1 MSKQEFNMVG
11 VRLVS
16 ERKLY
21 SEKEIKKSEDVLEI
35 MQRELGNFDREVFC
49 VLHINTKGQVLS
61 ASITSIGEVN
71 STLVHPREVFKSA
84 ILSSASAI
92 MLLHNHPSGSLT
104 ASKEDISTTECLVMC
119 GRLMKIG
126 VVDHIICSSK
136 GYISM
141 RNNGY
146 GHLFEKCEDVIAKL
160 EVEDEPEIEL
170 LQNEKDIYSSFKLRR
185 KINGHEVELALT
197 DEELVKAFM
206 EQEHLWDVSYVS
218 DVLTEIQ
225 DIPEKR
231 KDFFETYGLAVDSF
245 VKSDKL
251 ISRLAAGMRRV
262 ADKQGISDFEAL
274 EQEICKEAARL
285 QRKREKEFER

>member
-21 SEKEIKKSEDVLEI
+21 SEKEIKKPEDVIEI

-49 VLHINTKGQVLS
+49 VLHINTQGQVLS
-61 ASITSIGEVN
+61 ASITSIGEL
-71 STLVHPREVFKSA
+71 SCTLAHPREVFKSA
-84 ILSSASAI
+84 VLSSASAI
-92 MLLHNHPSGSLT
+92 MLLHNHPNGSLT
-104 ASKEDISTTECLVMC
+104 ASKEDISTTQRLVMC

-146 GHLFEKCEDVIAKL
+146 EHLFENCEDVIAKL
-160 EVEDEPEIEL
+160 EIEDEPEIEL
-170 LQNEKDIYSSFKLRR
+170 LQNETYSSFKLSR

-231 KDFFETYGLAVDSF
+231 KEFFETYGLAVDSF
-245 VKSDKL
+245 LKSDKL
-251 ISRLAAGMRRV
+251 ISRLAAGMRRA

-274 EQEICKEAARL
+274 EQEIYKEAARL
-285 QRKREKEFER
+285 QRKREKEYER

>member
-1 MSKQEFNMVG
+1 MSKQELNMVG

-21 SEKEIKKSEDVLEI
+21 SEKEIKKPEDVIEI

-49 VLHINTKGQVLS
+49 VLHINTQGQVLS
-61 ASITSIGEVN
+61 ASITSIGEL
-71 STLVHPREVFKSA
+71 SCTLAHPREVFKSA
-84 ILSSASAI
+84 VLSSASAI
-92 MLLHNHPSGSLT
+92 MLLHNHPNGSLT
-104 ASKEDISTTECLVMC
+104 ASKEDISTTQRLVMC

-146 GHLFEKCEDVIAKL
+146 ENLFENCEDVIAKL
-160 EVEDEPEIEL
+160 EIEDEPEIEL
-170 LQNEKDIYSSFKLRR
+170 LQNETYSSFKLSR

-231 KDFFETYGLAVDSF
+231 KEFFETYGLAVDSF
-245 VKSDKL
+245 LKSDKL
-251 ISRLAAGMRRV
+251 ISRLAAGMRRA

-274 EQEICKEAARL
+274 EQEIYKEAARL
-285 QRKREKEFER
+285 QRKREKEYER